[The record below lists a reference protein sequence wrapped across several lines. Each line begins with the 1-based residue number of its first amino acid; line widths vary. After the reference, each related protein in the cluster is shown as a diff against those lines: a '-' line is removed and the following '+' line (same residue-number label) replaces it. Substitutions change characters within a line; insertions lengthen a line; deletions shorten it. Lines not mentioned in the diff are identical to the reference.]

1 MREYPSG
8 AKTSLTILRSVTG
21 PRPEPETHP
30 ERVARRKTKEERCN
44 MRNKAMARRKT
55 RAWGLT
61 LLEDEAFYS
70 M

>member
-21 PRPEPETHP
+21 PRPEPKTLP
-30 ERVARRKTKEERCN
+30 ESVARRKTKEERCN
-44 MRNKAMARRKT
+44 IRSKAGARRKQ
-55 RAWGLT
+55 AWGLT
-61 LLEDEAFYS
+61 LLEGEAFYS